1 MRSLVLAA
9 MCCVGVARSS
19 LAQEPGTTPPQTRAE
34 AIGAERAEKIA
45 ELWPERQNAM
55 VDLVNGF
62 AERGLNEGLDS
73 GKGSN
78 GVQFTLGGM
87 RADQGMSFGIGYRRS
102 DFLRDHL
109 GYRATARGT
118 VWGAYMFD
126 FNVDFRGIQ
135 TERTYLQWYTK
146 YEHSP
151 SINFFGVGN
160 DTTDARRASYLFND
174 LSSDFSAAIAPVRVF
189 RVGATGGYYRAHT
202 AASGDTDFPPIDE
215 AFPPDRLM
223 GFGKDT
229 QYMRVGGFAISTRA
243 TRRRAR
249 ARGRSWASGIAST
262 GISSATSSHSGRRS
276 TSSSS
281 TFRTTTA
288 AAS

>member
-1 MRSLVLAA
+1 
-9 MCCVGVARSS
+9 
-19 LAQEPGTTPPQTRAE
+19 
-34 AIGAERAEKIA
+34 
-45 ELWPERQNAM
+45 
-55 VDLVNGF
+55 
-62 AERGLNEGLDS
+62 
-73 GKGSN
+73 
-78 GVQFTLGGM
+78 M
-87 RADQGMSFGIGYRRS
+87 RADQGMSFGIGYGRS

-109 GYRATARGT
+109 RYRATARGT